1 NLGVALI
8 ADPEERLDL
17 ARMNLAAGR
26 KAKAAAA
33 YSVAM
38 GYLGAGAALVGE
50 EGWEQA
56 HRLLFELCIERAE
69 CDFLLGRFDAA
80 ESTMRSL
87 LLHAG
92 SNLEKSNVY
101 DMWSMLCSTQNR
113 FREAVDLVLSGL
125 ALFGVEVP
133 ASEEARAALVE
144 EDRAEVD
151 RLLSAGPT
159 ASLVDAPV
167 LADPSVE
174 AVMRLLLDL
183 SYSAYAVSN
192 ALTKFGALRLTLLSL
207 K

>member
-1 NLGVALI
+1 
-8 ADPEERLDL
+8 
-17 ARMNLAAGR
+17 
-26 KAKAAAA
+26 
-33 YSVAM
+33 
-38 GYLGAGAALVGE
+38 
-50 EGWEQA
+50 
-56 HRLLFELCIERAE
+56 
-69 CDFLLGRFDAA
+69 
-80 ESTMRSL
+80 
-87 LLHAG
+87 
-92 SNLEKSNVY
+92 
-101 DMWSMLCSTQNR
+101 MLCSTQNR

-207 K
+207 KHGNSHVSAYGYVGYGCVLVES